1 MGTLPESADL
11 AMYQADSMDY
21 PSETFLIDK
30 NIGRVTKVGG
40 GIEAVKQTMEIILS
54 TERYA
59 YQIYSSDFGSELKK
73 LIGKPPEYVESM
85 IKRRIQEAFSVDSR
99 FLSVDG
105 FSFETTPGGCLH
117 CSFTV
122 HTVYGAINSEVEL

>member
-40 GIEAVKQTMEIILS
+40 GIEAVKQAEEEAQRLAREQEN
-54 TERYA
+54 TET
-59 YQIYSSDFGSELKK
+59 ETK
-73 LIGKPPEYVESM
+73 EY
-85 IKRRIQEAFSVDSR
+85 
-99 FLSVDG
+99 G
-105 FSFETTPGGCLH
+105 PGAG
-117 CSFTV
+117 V
-122 HTVYGAINSEVEL
+122 Q